1 MFITGI
7 PAKEC
12 DEVHD
17 SLGEITTLAVARG
30 HFARLGIDPAQR
42 EDREAEA
49 VAVTL
54 AKLAITL
61 GLEEEC
67 QVSEAGHRL
76 APAKGFVEEHVQ
88 RCAGQPLFATDD
100 VGDAHQ
106 MVVDDVRQMV
116 GRQVVSTLV
125 EHLVIEDGAIE
136 GHATTDHIVDLD
148 LYIGRDEEAND
159 ILRTACDEGINLLTW
174 QDERIAHRGAGRSV
188 VLEIRYRLTLLLQFL
203 GRVEGD
209 ISLTRIEEL
218 LDILA
223 VDITALAL
231 TIGAAVP
238 TIAHAFVE
246 ADTEPLKGLDDISL
260 RPRDEAL
267 AIRILDTQK
276 ELTAVSL
283 REEIVIESCAD
294 TADMQRSRRAGSKA
308 NAY

>member
-1 MFITGI
+1 M
-7 PAKEC
+7 
-12 DEVHD
+12 
-17 SLGEITTLAVARG
+17 
-30 HFARLGIDPAQR
+30 
-42 EDREAEA
+42 
-49 VAVTL
+49 
-54 AKLAITL
+54 
-61 GLEEEC
+61 
-67 QVSEAGHRL
+67 SEAGHRV
-76 APAKGFVEEHVQ
+76 APAEGFVEKHVQ

-106 MVVDDVRQMV
+106 MVVDDVRQMI
-116 GRQVVSTLV
+116 GRQVVSALV
-125 EHLVIEDGAIE
+125 EHLIIEDGAIE

-148 LYIGRDEEAND
+148 LYIRCNEEADD
-159 ILRTACDEGINLLTW
+159 ILRTTSDEGINLLTW

-209 ISLTRIEEL
+209 ISLARIEEL

-223 VDITALAL
+223 VDIAALAL

-246 ADTEPLKGLDDISL
+246 ADTEPLEGLDDISL
-260 RPRDEAL
+260 RPWDEAL
-267 AIRILDTQK
+267 AICILDTQK

>member
-1 MFITGI
+1 MIITGV
-7 PAKEC
+7 PAEEC

-17 SLGEITTLAVARG
+17 SLGEVTALAVARG
-30 HFARLGIDPAQR
+30 HLTRLGIDPAQG
-42 EDREAEA
+42 EDREAKA
-49 VAVTL
+49 IAVTL
-54 AKLAITL
+54 AELTVAL

-67 QVSEAGHRL
+67 QVSKAGHRVT
-76 APAKGFVEEHVQ
+76 PAEGFVEKHVQ

-136 GHATTDHIVDLD
+136 GHATTDHIVDLY
-148 LYIGRDEEAND
+148 LYVGRDEEAND
-159 ILRTACDEGINLLTW
+159 ILRTACDESVDLLTW

-188 VLEIRYRLTLLLQFL
+188 VLEVRYRFTLLLQFL

-218 LDILA
+218 LDVLA

-246 ADTEPLKGLDDISL
+246 ADTEPLEGLDDISL

-267 AIRILDTQK
+267 AICILDTQQ

-294 TADMQRSRRAGSKA
+294 TADMQRSRRTGSKA